1 MLRSKQTLT
10 ALLVL
15 LAIAVAV
22 ATAVAI
28 LMLPAPGTVRWESS
42 NPKSSLAQLRSS
54 LVAIGITQPTG
65 TIQNLVRRDLRP
77 LAFRSAT
84 YWSGSDVASRRA
96 DYLAAGGILAL
107 ALLIAAFVLDR
118 RPEREPAPTSQRRP
132 RSGQTTQSV
141 T

>member
-1 MLRSKQTLT
+1 MLRSKHTLT

-15 LAIAVAV
+15 LAVAVAV

-28 LMLPAPGTVRWESS
+28 LMLPSPGTVRWDSS
-42 NPKSSLAQLRSS
+42 NPRSSLAQLRSS

-96 DYLAAGGILAL
+96 DYLAAGGILAIT
-107 ALLIAAFVLDR
+107 LLIAAFVLGR
-118 RPEREPAPTSQRRP
+118 RPARASEPAPKTAPAARR
-132 RSGQTTQSV
+132 
-141 T
+141 